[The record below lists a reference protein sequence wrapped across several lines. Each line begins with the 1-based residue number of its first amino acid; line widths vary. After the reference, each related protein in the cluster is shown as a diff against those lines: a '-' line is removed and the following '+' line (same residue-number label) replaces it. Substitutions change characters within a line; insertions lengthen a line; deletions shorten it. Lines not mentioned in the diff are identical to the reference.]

1 MNDMSDDWEEIG
13 TTSGNRT
20 ERRADPDHPL
30 DFFRARSEKGNYML
44 VLKGDELPSSKKL
57 PVLSG
62 LEISIV
68 HSDSELD
75 ELLLELLDSEQKSIF
90 RALVADILLATSDMA
105 LGENAAGAARLIT
118 RVERWQDLL
127 KRRRNQVL
135 SRQAIIGLF
144 GELHFFRE
152 RVLPRMQ
159 PTEATASWRGP
170 HGDEQDFVIGGW
182 IIEIKTQLATA
193 DQFLKISSEAQ
204 LDTSSGPIA
213 ICHQTLSPAPSEDP
227 DALTLNEIIAD
238 IRNKLLNFGASAL
251 DIFEAGLISAGYET
265 RPEYDLESWKPVRAT
280 IYEVEDDFPRL
291 IPSNM
296 SVGIRNVTYRILP
309 AACSDYSR
317 NEDWLNE
324 TVFND

>member
-1 MNDMSDDWEEIG
+1 MTDDWEKIG
-13 TTSGNRT
+13 TTLGSRT

-30 DFFRARSEKGNYML
+30 DFFRAISEKGNYML
-44 VLKGDELPSSKKL
+44 VLKGDELPTSNRL

-68 HSDSELD
+68 HSDSDLD
-75 ELLLELLDSEQKSIF
+75 ELMLELLESEQKSIF
-90 RALVADILLATSDMA
+90 RALVADILLATGEMA
-105 LGENAAGAARLIT
+105 FGENSAGAARVIT

-127 KRRRNQVL
+127 KRRRNQIM

-144 GELHFFRE
+144 GELHFLRE

-159 PTEATASWRGP
+159 PTEAAAAWRGP

-182 IIEIKTQLATA
+182 IIETKTQLATA

-204 LDTSSGPIA
+204 LDTTSGPIA
-213 ICHQTLSPAPSEDP
+213 ICHQTLSTASSEDP
-227 DALTLNEIIAD
+227 DALTLNEIVVD
-238 IRNKLLNFGASAL
+238 IRSKLLIFGASAL

-265 RPEYDLESWKPVRAT
+265 RPEYELESWKPLRAT

-291 IPSNM
+291 VPSNM
-296 SVGIRNVTYRILP
+296 PIGIRNVTYRILP

-317 NEDWLNE
+317 NEEWLNE